1 MLCGKHEKKKI
12 SLKTKSSKA
21 AYMVGKKK
29 KKATSHSTPK
39 PRWGKDI
46 LSGTIVKQSKIQT
59 DTEDSRCSLEL

>member
-1 MLCGKHEKKKI
+1 MLCGKHEKKK
-12 SLKTKSSKA
+12 SALKQNHQKQPTWL
-21 AYMVGKKK
+21 GKQK